1 MGRRG
6 WRIVDNQ
13 LNVTLAGYDVAWLI
27 PLIELEQM
35 IE

>member
-6 WRIVDNQ
+6 WQIVDGT
-13 LNVTLAGYDVAWLI
+13 LSVTLAAYDVAWLI